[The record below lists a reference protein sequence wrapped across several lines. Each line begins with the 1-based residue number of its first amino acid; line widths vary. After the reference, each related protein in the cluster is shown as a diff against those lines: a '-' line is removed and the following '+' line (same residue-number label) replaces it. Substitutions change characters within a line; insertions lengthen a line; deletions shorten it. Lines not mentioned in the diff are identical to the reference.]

1 MDSVRVFSEVE
12 IDYSVINGY
21 EDLPSLS
28 DTAYLDDSE
37 LEYRMIY
44 PYSMMCNEDTVEK
57 MSNRTDITELKI
69 YRSEKDFIIE

>member
-44 PYSMMCNEDTVEK
+44 LLAWRTGTQE
-57 MSNRTDITELKI
+57 NR
-69 YRSEKDFIIE
+69 F